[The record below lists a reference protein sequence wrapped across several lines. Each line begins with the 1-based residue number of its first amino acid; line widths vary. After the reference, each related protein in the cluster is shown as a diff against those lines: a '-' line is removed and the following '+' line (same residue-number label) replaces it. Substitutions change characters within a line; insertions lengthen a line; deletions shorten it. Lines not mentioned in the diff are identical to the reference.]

1 MIKGVVKAGLKPA
14 STMQTTITT
23 YKNNLGGILT
33 DSSSKD
39 SFEKHNP
46 ADKTDVLGKFPKSN
60 QKDLDEAVK
69 EAKKAFEVWRYTPAP
84 KRAEVLYRAAEI
96 TKERKEELAKIL
108 TRETGKPIVEARGE
122 IQEVIDTYLFFAGEG
137 RRIYGLTGQS
147 ELQNKSIITIRQPIG
162 ICGLITAWNFPA
174 AVPSWKIAPALITGN
189 VVILKPSKDAPI
201 SGYLLVE
208 NLYKAGLPKG
218 CASVLFG
225 SGDFGDL
232 IVRHPDIK
240 VISLTG
246 SVEVGK
252 QIYET
257 CGRMLKKCALELGG
271 KNAIIGLEDANQELL
286 LEGIL
291 WGAFGTAGQR
301 CTSTSRFIIQKSS
314 WSDGFIAKLSSA
326 AKKLIVGN
334 GLNEKTQVGPLITAS
349 HRESIH
355 GFTERAIKEG
365 GKVVAGGKFLTGG
378 EYDKGYFYEP
388 TIVTDVKPNM
398 DLACNE
404 VFGPVLAVIPV
415 NSASEAIKVANN
427 VEYGLSLSIYTKDI
441 NLAMKAAN
449 EFESGI
455 VYINAPTIGAEC
467 GGAAAFGGWKNT
479 GNGTR
484 EGGVMALDTYTQY
497 KTIYIDYSNKLQR
510 AQID

>member
-1 MIKGVVKAGLKPA
+1 
-14 STMQTTITT
+14 MQQTITT
-23 YKNNLGGILT
+23 YKNNLGGELINST
-33 DSSSKD
+33 SKD
-39 SFEKHNP
+39 FFEKYNP
-46 ADKTDVLGKFPKSN
+46 ADKNECLGKFPKSN
-60 QKDLDEAVK
+60 QKDLDEAVSL
-69 EAKKAFEVWRYTPAP
+69 AKKAFEIWRHTPAP
-84 KRAEVLYRAAEI
+84 KRAEVLYKAAQI
-96 TKERKEELAKIL
+96 TMEQKEELAKIL
-108 TRETGKPIVEARGE
+108 TKETGKPIVEAQGE
-122 IQEVIDTYLFFAGEG
+122 IQEVIDTYLFFSGEG

-147 ELQNKSIITIRQPIG
+147 ELKDKSIITIRQPIG
-162 ICGLITAWNFPA
+162 ICGLITAWNFPS
-174 AVPSWKIAPALITGN
+174 AVPSWKVAPALVSGN

-201 SGYLLVE
+201 SGSLLIE

-218 CASVLFG
+218 CASILFG
-225 SGDFGDL
+225 SGEFGDL
-232 IVRHPDIK
+232 IVRHPEIK

-252 QIYET
+252 MVYET
-257 CGRMLKKCALELGG
+257 CGKMLKKCALELGG
-271 KNAIIGLEDANQELL
+271 KNAIVALSDANQDLL
-286 LEGIL
+286 LEGVL
-291 WGAFGTAGQR
+291 WGAFGTTGQR
-301 CTSTSRFIIQKSS
+301 CTSTSRLIIQKSP
-314 WSDGFIAKLSSA
+314 WSDLFIERLTNI

-334 GLNEKTQVGPLITAS
+334 GLNEKTQVGPLITSS
-349 HRESIH
+349 HRDNVH
-355 GFTERAIKEG
+355 GFVERAIKEG
-365 GKVVAGGKFLTGG
+365 AKLLCGGKFLTGG
-378 EYDKGYFYEP
+378 EYDKGNFYEP
-388 TIVTDVKPNM
+388 TIITNVKPTM
-398 DLACNE
+398 ELACKE

-415 NSASEAIKVANN
+415 NDFHEAVNIANS

>member
-1 MIKGVVKAGLKPA
+1 
-14 STMQTTITT
+14 MQTTMTS
-23 YKNNLGGILT
+23 YKNNIGGNSK

-39 SFEKHNP
+39 FFEKHNP
-46 ADKTDVLGKFPKSN
+46 ADKTDILGRFPKSN
-60 QKDLDEAVK
+60 ANDLEEAVK
-69 EAKKAFEVWRYTPAP
+69 EAKKAFDIWRHTPAP

-96 TKERKEELAKIL
+96 TKENKEDLAKIL

-137 RRIYGLTGQS
+137 RRIYGMTGQS

-162 ICGLITAWNFPA
+162 VCGLISAWNFPS
-174 AVPSWKIAPALITGN
+174 AVPSWKVAPALITGN
-189 VVILKPSKDAPI
+189 TVILKPSKDAPI
-201 SGYLLVE
+201 SGYHLIE

-225 SGDFGDL
+225 SGEFGDL
-232 IVRHPDIK
+232 IVRHPEIK
-240 VISLTG
+240 VISITG

-271 KNAIIGLEDANQELL
+271 KNAIVGLEDANQDLL
-286 LEGIL
+286 LEGVL
-291 WGAFGTAGQR
+291 WGSFGTAGQR
-301 CTSTSRFIIQKSS
+301 CTSTSRLIIQKSS
-314 WSDGFIAKLSSA
+314 WSEKFVQRLADA

-334 GLNEKTQVGPLITAS
+334 GLNEKTQVGPVITAA

-355 GFTERAIKEG
+355 GFTERALKEG
-365 GKVVAGGKFLTGG
+365 GKVVTGGKFLSGG
-378 EYDKGYFYEP
+378 DYDKGYFYEP
-388 TIVTDVKPNM
+388 TIISNIKPNM
-398 DLACNE
+398 ELATNE
-404 VFGPVLAVIPV
+404 VFGPVLAVIEV
-415 NSASEAIKVANN
+415 NSAEEAIKVANN

-484 EGGVMALDTYTQY
+484 EGGVIALDTYTQY
-497 KTIYIDYSNKLQR
+497 KTVYIDYSNKLQR

>member
-1 MIKGVVKAGLKPA
+1 
-14 STMQTTITT
+14 MQQTATT
-23 YKNNLGGILT
+23 YKNIIGGSQV

-39 SFEKHNP
+39 YFEKYNP
-46 ADKTDVLGKFPKSN
+46 ADKNELLGKFPKSN
-60 QKDLDEAVK
+60 QKDLDVAVS
-69 EAKKAFEVWRYTPAP
+69 EAKKAFEIWRYTPAP
-84 KRAEVLYRAAEI
+84 KRAEILYKAAEI
-96 TKERKEELAKIL
+96 TKDQKEELSKIL
-108 TRETGKPIVEARGE
+108 TKETGKPIIEARGE
-122 IQEVIDTYLFFAGEG
+122 IQEVIDTYLFFSGEG
-137 RRIYGLTGQS
+137 RRIYGMTGQS
-147 ELQNKSIITIRQPIG
+147 ELKDKSIITIRQPIG

-174 AVPSWKIAPALITGN
+174 AVPSWKIAPALVSGN
-189 VVILKPSKDAPI
+189 TVILKSSKDAPM
-201 SGYLLVE
+201 SGYMLIE

-225 SGDFGDL
+225 SSEFGDL

-240 VISLTG
+240 VISITG

-252 QIYET
+252 MVYET
-257 CGRMLKKCALELGG
+257 CGRLLKKCALELGG
-271 KNAIIGLEDANQELL
+271 KNAIVALEDANQDLL
-286 LEGIL
+286 LEGVL
-291 WGAFGTAGQR
+291 WGAFGTTGQR
-301 CTSTSRFIIQKSS
+301 CTSTSRLIIQKSS
-314 WSDGFIAKLSSA
+314 WSDSFIEKLVST
-326 AKKLIVGN
+326 AKKLKIGN
-334 GLNEKTQVGPLITAS
+334 GLKEETQVGPLITTS
-349 HRESIH
+349 HRDNVH
-355 GFTERAIKEG
+355 GFVERAQKEG
-365 GKVVAGGKFLTGG
+365 GKILCGGKVLTGG
-378 EYDKGYFYEP
+378 EYDKGNFYEP
-388 TIVTDVKPNM
+388 TIITDVKPSM
-398 DLACNE
+398 ELACKE
-404 VFGPVLAVIPV
+404 VFGPVLAIIPA
-415 NSASEAIKVANN
+415 NNFEEAIKVANN

>member
-1 MIKGVVKAGLKPA
+1 MPTATL
-14 STMQTTITT
+14 T
-23 YKNNLGGILT
+23 YKNNIGGNLSE
-33 DSSSKD
+33 SSSKD
-39 SFEKHNP
+39 FFEKYNP
-46 ADKTDVLGKFPKSN
+46 ADKSELLGKFPKSN
-60 QKDLDEAVK
+60 QKDLDNAVSI
-69 EAKKAFEVWRYTPAP
+69 AKKAFEIWRYTPAP
-84 KRAEVLYRAAEI
+84 KRAEILYRAAEI
-96 TKERKEELAKIL
+96 TKDQKEELSRIL
-108 TRETGKPIVEARGE
+108 TKETGKPIVEARGE

-162 ICGLITAWNFPA
+162 ICGLISAWNFPA
-174 AVPSWKIAPALITGN
+174 AVPSWKVAPALISGN
-189 VVILKPSKDAPI
+189 VVILKPSKDAPM
-201 SGYLLVE
+201 SGYMLIE

-218 CASVLFG
+218 CASILFG
-225 SGDFGDL
+225 TGEFGDL

-252 QIYET
+252 MVYET

-271 KNAIIGLEDANQELL
+271 KNAIIALEDANQDLL
-286 LEGIL
+286 LEGVL
-291 WGAFGTAGQR
+291 WGAFGTTGQR
-301 CTSTSRFIIQKSS
+301 CTSTSRLILQKSS
-314 WSDGFIAKLSSA
+314 WSNSFLEKFVNA
-326 AKKLIVGN
+326 AKKLTVGN
-334 GLNEKTQVGPLITAS
+334 GLNEKTQVGPLITSS
-349 HRESIH
+349 HRDNVH
-355 GFTERAIKEG
+355 DFVERTVKEG
-365 GKVVAGGKFLTGG
+365 GKVLCGGKSLTGG
-378 EYDKGYFYEP
+378 EYDKGNFYEP
-388 TIVTDVKPNM
+388 TIVSNIKPNM
-398 DLACNE
+398 ELACKE
-404 VFGPVLAVIPV
+404 VFGPVLAVIEV
-415 NSASEAIKVANN
+415 NDINEAVKVANN

-441 NLAMKAAN
+441 NLAMKAGN

-497 KTIYIDYSNKLQR
+497 KTIYIDYSDRLQR

>member
-1 MIKGVVKAGLKPA
+1 
-14 STMQTTITT
+14 MQTTVTT
-23 YKNNLGGILT
+23 YKNILGGT
-33 DSSSKD
+33 QKESASKD
-39 SFEKHNP
+39 FFEKYNP
-46 ADKTDVLGKFPKSN
+46 ADKTELLGKFPKSN
-60 QKDLDEAVK
+60 QKDLDEAVG

-84 KRAEVLYRAAEI
+84 KRAEVLYRAAQI
-96 TKERKEELAKIL
+96 TLDEKEELAQIL
-108 TRETGKPIVEARGE
+108 TKEAGKPIAEARGE

-162 ICGLITAWNFPA
+162 ICGLISAWNFPS
-174 AVPSWKIAPALITGN
+174 AVPSWKIAPALISGN
-189 VVILKPSKDAPI
+189 VVILKPSKDAPM
-201 SGYLLVE
+201 SGYKLVE

-225 SGDFGDL
+225 SGEFGDL

-240 VISLTG
+240 VISITG
-246 SVEVGK
+246 STEVGK
-252 QIYET
+252 MVYET

-271 KNAIIGLEDANQELL
+271 KNAIIALEDANQDLL
-286 LEGIL
+286 LEGVL

-301 CTSTSRFIIQKSS
+301 CTSTSRLIIQRSS
-314 WSDGFIAKLSSA
+314 WTDSFLEKLVSTA
-326 AKKLIVGN
+326 EKLIVGN

-349 HRESIH
+349 HRDTVH
-355 GFTERAIKEG
+355 GFTERAKKEG
-365 GKVVAGGKFLTGG
+365 GKVLCGGRVLTGS
-378 EYDKGYFYEP
+378 EHDKGNFYEP
-388 TIVTDVKPNM
+388 TIITDIKPNM
-398 DLACNE
+398 ELACSE

-415 NSASEAIKVANN
+415 NNFEEAINVANN

-441 NLAMKAAN
+441 NLAMQAADK
-449 EFESGI
+449 FESGI